1 MDYQGAL
8 EYLAGHYDL
17 ERNPATRSTRPDIS
31 RMTELVDVMGEP
43 HRACPVVHVTGTNG
57 KGSTSRMIV
66 ELLTS
71 MGLRVGG
78 YASPHLE
85 VVNERITLA
94 NDPLSDEDFAEAV
107 GLVAA
112 VEPLLSERWGRNAT
126 YFEVMAAAAYAWFA
140 HTAVDVAV
148 VEVGMGGTWDATNVA
163 DAAVAVVTNV
173 ARDHTDVLG
182 NSLAAIAGEKA
193 GIVKADSQV
202 VLGRMDEELQA
213 IFLSRP
219 HQGEMV
225 RGVDFDLA
233 ANTLAVGGRSLTL
246 TTPTQRYEDL
256 FLPLHGAHQGN
267 NAAIAVAAVESL
279 FGRPTSDEIVR
290 EALARV
296 TAPGRFEIVGRSPL
310 VVLDGAH
317 NPAGAKA
324 VSRTLFED
332 FATTGRA
339 VLVMGL
345 NSPRDP
351 REMLEAFEAS
361 RFDTIVATAP
371 NWPRAVPADV
381 VAEVAADFGSRVLWV
396 PRVTEAVGRARTEAG
411 EDGVVLVSGSLYVV
425 GEARSDLVRSP

>member
-1 MDYQGAL
+1 MDYAGAL

-31 RMTELVDVMGEP
+31 RITELMDVMGEP
-43 HRACPVVHVTGTNG
+43 QRACPVVHVTGTNG
-57 KGSTSRMIV
+57 KGSTSRIIV

-85 VVNERITLA
+85 RVNERITVA
-94 NDPLSDEDFAEAV
+94 NEPLSDDDFAEAV
-107 GLVAA
+107 ALVAT
-112 VEPLLSERWGRNAT
+112 VEPMLTERWGRTAT

-182 NSLAAIAGEKA
+182 DTLAAIAGEKA
-193 GIVKADSQV
+193 GIVKVGSHV
-202 VLGRMDEELQA
+202 VLGRMDEKLRDV
-213 IFLSRP
+213 FLSRP
-219 HQGEMV
+219 HEGEMV
-225 RGVDFDLA
+225 RGIDFDLT
-233 ANTLAVGGRSLTL
+233 ANSLAVGGRSLTL
-246 TTPTQRYEDL
+246 VTPTEKYEDV

-267 NAAIAVAAVESL
+267 NAATAVAAVESL
-279 FGRPTSDEIVR
+279 FGRPTPDEIVR
-290 EALARV
+290 ESLARV

-317 NPAGAKA
+317 NPAGAA
-324 VSRTLFED
+324 AASLTLFED
-332 FATTGRA
+332 FATTGRK

-351 REMLEAFEAS
+351 VEMLEAFGAS

-371 NWPRAVPADV
+371 NWSRAVPADV
-381 VAEVAADFGSRVLWV
+381 VAESAAAFAPSVVWV
-396 PRVTEAVGRARTEAG
+396 PRVAEAVDRAVAEAG
-411 EDGVVLVSGSLYVV
+411 DDGVVLVSGSLYVV
-425 GEARSDLVRSP
+425 GEAREHLVTSL